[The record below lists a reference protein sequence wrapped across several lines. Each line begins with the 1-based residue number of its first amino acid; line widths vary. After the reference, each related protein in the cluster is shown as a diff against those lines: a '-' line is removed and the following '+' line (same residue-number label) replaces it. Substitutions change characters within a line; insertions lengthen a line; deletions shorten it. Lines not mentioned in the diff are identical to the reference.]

1 MKNIPIKNIRFLERL
16 DKLAESLYKY
26 PHSWTGLPKP
36 DLKYSTLRAYQ
47 ADDDFVG
54 YPKEHNYRDYASP
67 CRHGHTT
74 KQEFREM
81 KHWFLT
87 AISAGIEGA
96 KSDKWYFDT
105 LTVMPPDKGF
115 TGWHNNKNKPH
126 HSLRFI
132 HNSGRGYSVA
142 VKNKRVTKVPDQ
154 FRKGNIGGGNWTC
167 IRNDFDGD
175 TWFADKNQGSKPRFV
190 VDIAI
195 PRHLG
200 NKMDAVESFIKEFA

>member
-1 MKNIPIKNIRFLERL
+1 MKQIPIKNIRFL
-16 DKLAESLYKY
+16 DKLDMLAQSLYKY
-26 PHSWTGLPKP
+26 PHTHEGLPKP
-36 DLKYSTLRAYQ
+36 DLTYNTLRTYQ
-47 ADDDFVG
+47 ADGDFVG
-54 YPKEHNYRDYASP
+54 YPKEHNYTDYAST
-67 CRHGHTT
+67 CIHGYRTS
-74 KQEFREM
+74 QEFREM

-87 AISAGIEGA
+87 SIKAGIEGA
-96 KSDKWYFDT
+96 MSDEWYYDT

-132 HNSGRGYSVA
+132 NNSGRGYSVA
-142 VKNKRVTKVPDQ
+142 VQNKRVHKVPDQ
-154 FRKGNIGGGNWTC
+154 YRSTGAGNWTC

-175 TWFADKNQGSKPRFV
+175 TWLADKNQGSKPRFV
-190 VDIAI
+190 VDISI